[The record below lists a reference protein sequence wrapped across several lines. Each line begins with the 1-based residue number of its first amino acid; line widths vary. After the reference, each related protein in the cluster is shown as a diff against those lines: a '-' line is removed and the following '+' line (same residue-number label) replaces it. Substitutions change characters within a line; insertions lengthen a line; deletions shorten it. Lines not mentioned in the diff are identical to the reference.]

1 MAEELNTIEE
11 ATTSVVETTKK
22 FNGKALGL
30 GLAIAGTCGL
40 ILLAVKLVKRA
51 KAKKA
56 QKVESD
62 VVPEPVEN
70 EKANSEEEA

>member
-11 ATTSVVETTKK
+11 ATSVVETTKK

-40 ILLAVKLVKRA
+40 ILLAVKLVKKA

-56 QKVESD
+56 KKVESD

-70 EKANSEEEA
+70 EKAPSEEEA